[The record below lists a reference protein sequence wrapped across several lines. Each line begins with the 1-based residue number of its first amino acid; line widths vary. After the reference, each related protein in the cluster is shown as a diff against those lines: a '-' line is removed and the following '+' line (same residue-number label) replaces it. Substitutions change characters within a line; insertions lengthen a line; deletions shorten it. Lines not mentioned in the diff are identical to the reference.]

1 MSIPKPSISITAVS
15 SSLLPE
21 WHHDNHLETKDS
33 QSSISSSSHSSE
45 IYNFR
50 SSFLLDIPTWMFRN
64 HLKLKYPKQNSS
76 SSHTSHPQCLRNP
89 ALSITWL
96 TKLVT
101 QGLLGNK
108 EWLRAWSLEKSDSLG
123 VWITVLTGTWLWV
136 LSNFLS
142 LSFLIC
148 IMEKT
153 VQNLKSWS
161 QNKGEIDLTLEQH
174 RFELRRSIYIWILHN
189 TVL

>member
-76 SSHTSHPQCLRNP
+76 SSHTSHPPVSQKSSTINHLIDQVSNP
-89 ALSITWL
+89 GTIRQQRVVKSMVFREVRQFGGLNNSTHWHVTMSVIKFSEPQL
-96 TKLVT
+96 PYLYNGENSTKS
-101 QGLLGNK
+101 K
-108 EWLRAWSLEKSDSLG
+108 E
-123 VWITVLTGTWLWV
+123 
-136 LSNFLS
+136 
-142 LSFLIC
+142 
-148 IMEKT
+148 
-153 VQNLKSWS
+153 LKS
-161 QNKGEIDLTLEQH
+161 E
-174 RFELRRSIYIWILHN
+174 
-189 TVL
+189 